1 MSSDRW
7 HQIEELYHAALRLD
21 ANQRASFLESACN
34 GDADLRREVESL
46 LVSDQQA
53 ESFLESPVLEVA
65 AQAMAAQDPPS
76 LVGRLLGPYQ
86 ILSVLGAGGMGEVYK
101 AKDTRLNRTV
111 AIKVLPPDKTS
122 DPERK
127 RRFVQE
133 ARAASGLNHPSIITI
148 HDIGREDGIDFVVME
163 YVAARRSAR

>member
-1 MSSDRW
+1 
-7 HQIEELYHAALRLD
+7 
-21 ANQRASFLESACN
+21 
-34 GDADLRREVESL
+34 
-46 LVSDQQA
+46 
-53 ESFLESPVLEVA
+53 
-65 AQAMAAQDPPS
+65 MAAQDPPS

-133 ARAASGLNHPSIITI
+133 ARGGLGGLNHPQHHHHSR
-148 HDIGREDGIDFVVME
+148 HWGRDGIDFVVME
-163 YVAARRSAR
+163 YLEGETLAGRLRKGALPLEQALGLHGDCSGARRGTQARCHSQGLETWQRHANQDQGLSCWTLD